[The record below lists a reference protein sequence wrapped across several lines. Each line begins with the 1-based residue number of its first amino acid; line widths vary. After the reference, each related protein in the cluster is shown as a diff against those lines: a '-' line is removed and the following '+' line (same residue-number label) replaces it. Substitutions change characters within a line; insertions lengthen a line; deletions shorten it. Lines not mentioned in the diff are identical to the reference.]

1 MGVSFE
7 MPPHMIHSTLI
18 CSAMK
23 KNIIVIYYLYIGYS
37 NIWKI
42 ITSVTDFVLLNTNN
56 FVR

>member
-1 MGVSFE
+1 
-7 MPPHMIHSTLI
+7 MPPHIIHSTFI

-37 NIWKI
+37 NIWQI